1 MNILFV
7 SSVTVIARDPS
18 ASRSLYVRD
27 LGLPLEPVGGTEY
40 FASEKIAG
48 CKHFGVWPLAEAAEA
63 CFGKKTWPSDRPVPQ
78 ASIEFEVE
86 SEAAVGASAAELRKA
101 GHTLIHDARK
111 EPWGQTVARL
121 QSADGLII
129 GVSFAPWMH

>member
-7 SSVTVIARDPS
+7 SSVSVIAKDTS
-18 ASRSLYVRD
+18 ATRPLFVRD

-86 SEAAVGASAAELRKA
+86 SEAGVATGARELRDA
-101 GHTLIHDARK
+101 GHALLHDARM

>member
-7 SSVTVIARDPS
+7 SSLSVIAKDPS
-18 ASRSLYVRD
+18 ASRPLFVRD

-63 CFGKKTWPSDRPVPQ
+63 CFGSKSWPSDRPLPQ
-78 ASIEFEVE
+78 ASIEFEVV
-86 SEAAVGASAAELRKA
+86 SEAAVEASAAELRKA
-101 GHTLIHDARK
+101 GHALLHDARK

-129 GVSFAPWMH
+129 GISFAPWMH